1 MFPSGEKYQLVKSE
15 GKLVV
20 MVRLAIPVLTSVTHL
35 DNKGQLVDE
44 KIRMD
49 YLSSLQWGVF
59 HFFFL

>member
-15 GKLVV
+15 RKLVV
-20 MVRLAIPVLTSVTHL
+20 MVRLAIPVVTSVTHL